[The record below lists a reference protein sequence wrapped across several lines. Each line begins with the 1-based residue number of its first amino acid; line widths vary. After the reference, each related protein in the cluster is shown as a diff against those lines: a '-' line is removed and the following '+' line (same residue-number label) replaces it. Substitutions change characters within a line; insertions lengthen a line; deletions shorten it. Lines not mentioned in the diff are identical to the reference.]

1 MGKSA
6 NLLTVKEMLREI
18 VSLANGW
25 GELSEKEKIEVAEIM
40 IPLDILTSE
49 GQFLH
54 KKIDGAYVFY
64 SNESFSN
71 DYESLI
77 EGMTY
82 RLKKGQ
88 NAQVPDFEGYFG
100 LSISTLSGEKR
111 VLIVYDKNIYLFE
124 IDKSKNW
131 KQIYRELRYKNQKK

>member
-1 MGKSA
+1 MGKNA

-25 GELSEKEKIEVAEIM
+25 NELSEKEKVDVAEIM
-40 IPLDILTSE
+40 IPLEILTTQ
-49 GQFLH
+49 GQFLY
-54 KKIDGAYVFY
+54 KKTDGAYVFY
-64 SNESFSN
+64 SNEAFSK
-71 DYESLI
+71 DYNSMI
-77 EGMTY
+77 ENMTY
-82 RLKKGQ
+82 SLKRGQ
-88 NAQVPDFEGYFG
+88 NMTVPDFEDYFG

-131 KQIYRELRYKNQKK
+131 KQIYKELKNKNQKK